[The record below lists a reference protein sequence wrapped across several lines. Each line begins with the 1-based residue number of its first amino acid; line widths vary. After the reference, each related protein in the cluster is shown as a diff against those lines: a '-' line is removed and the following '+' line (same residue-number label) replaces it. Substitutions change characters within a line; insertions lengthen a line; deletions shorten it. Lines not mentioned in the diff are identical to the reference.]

1 MNIFQLVV
9 YVQCVQQ
16 NIVLWK
22 YRDSFHSFLYLD
34 YQFQMKLPIFNPTEN
49 DIKT

>member
-22 YRDSFHSFLYLD
+22 YRDSFPPFLYLD
-34 YQFQMKLPIFNPTEN
+34 YQFQMKLPIFNPIKN
-49 DIKT
+49 DKT